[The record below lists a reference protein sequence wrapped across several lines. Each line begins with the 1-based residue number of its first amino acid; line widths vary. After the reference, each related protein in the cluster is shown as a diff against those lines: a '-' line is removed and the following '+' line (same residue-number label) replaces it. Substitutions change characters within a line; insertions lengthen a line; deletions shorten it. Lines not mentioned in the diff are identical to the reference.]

1 MRKQKGFSLI
11 ELLIVVAIILI
22 IAAIAIPN
30 LLAARRSANESSAV
44 GSLRTINT
52 GEVSMQAAKSA
63 YTCNLL
69 ELGPAAGGG
78 MGYLDQA
85 LATATGAP
93 PCASP
98 KSGYCFQSGPA
109 LLGVASCNAGGTVPV
124 PPPAAPMIDY
134 SWGAEAASAQTGNG
148 AYCTDTA
155 AVIYKDPNASP
166 TTQGTMAGCAAG
178 SGGALVPV
186 S

>member
-52 GEVSMQAAKSA
+52 AEVSMQAAKSVYSGVLA
-63 YTCNLL
+63 D
-69 ELGPAAGGG
+69 LGPAPAG

-85 LATATGAP
+85 LADSDTGGAGV
-93 PCASP
+93 A
-98 KSGYCFQSGPA
+98 KSGYLVRPCPFA
-109 LLGVASCNAGGTVPV
+109 NSCNASNAVV
-124 PPPAAPMIDY
+124 VAPPAAPLVDY
-134 SWGAEAASAQTGNG
+134 SWGAEAASTQTGNQ
-148 AYCTDTA
+148 AYCTQTDG
-155 AVIYKDPNASP
+155 VIYRDPNAQP
-166 TTQGTMAGCAAG
+166 GVTQGTAAGCA
-178 SGGALVPV
+178 GAAPLVPV
-186 S
+186 G